1 VLVTTPNVFYLNI
14 VRKISLIKES
24 IDFFCGSNMVHQYT
38 RRALRRVKRFSE
50 NINEEDIGT
59 PEINYE
65 TVIKGTTLDVYFYL
79 LRKKSAAGVRE
90 IQRSLD
96 LSSPSV
102 SSYHL
107 DKLETLGIVRKN
119 RFGNY
124 EVAKKIDIGALNQ
137 FVMIGN
143 YTLPRFFF
151 YAIFVSVL
159 FIGYIIFFLTPP
171 LSTGEVF
178 ALIFGIFGVS
188 VCWGETILSWRHKPF

>member
-1 VLVTTPNVFYLNI
+1 
-14 VRKISLIKES
+14 
-24 IDFFCGSNMVHQYT
+24 MVHQHT
-38 RRALRRVKRFSE
+38 RSVLRRVKSFSD
-50 NINEEDIGT
+50 NINEKNTESL
-59 PEINYE
+59 EINYE
-65 TVIKGTTLDVYFYL
+65 SLIKGTTLDVYFYL

-107 DKLETLGIVRKN
+107 EKLETLGIVRKN

-159 FIGYIIFFLTPP
+159 FGGYIIFFLTSP

-178 ALIFGIFGVS
+178 ALIFGLFAVC
-188 VCWGETILSWRHKPF
+188 VCWVETILSWRNKPF

>member
-1 VLVTTPNVFYLNI
+1 
-14 VRKISLIKES
+14 
-24 IDFFCGSNMVHQYT
+24 MVHQYT
-38 RRALRRVKRFSE
+38 RSVLRRVKSLAE
-50 NINEEDIGT
+50 NSNGQKEDT
-59 PEINYE
+59 SKINYE
-65 TVIKGTTLDVYFYL
+65 SVIKGTTLDVYFYL

-143 YTLPRFFF
+143 FTLPRFFF

-159 FIGYIIFFLTPP
+159 FIGYIILFLTLP

-178 ALIFGIFGVS
+178 SLIFGLFGVS
-188 VCWGETILSWRHKPF
+188 ICWVETILSWRNKPF

>member
-1 VLVTTPNVFYLNI
+1 
-14 VRKISLIKES
+14 
-24 IDFFCGSNMVHQYT
+24 MVHQYT
-38 RRALRRVKRFSE
+38 RTVLRRVKNFSE
-50 NINEEDIGT
+50 NRNEKDTGT
-59 PEINYE
+59 SEINYE
-65 TVIKGTTLDVYFYL
+65 SVIKGTTLDVYFYL

-107 DKLETLGIVRKN
+107 EKLETLGIVRKN

-137 FVMIGN
+137 FVMVGN

-159 FIGYIIFFLTPP
+159 FGGYIIFFLTSPF
-171 LSTGEVF
+171 STGEVF
-178 ALIFGIFGVS
+178 ALIFGLFAVS
-188 VCWGETILSWRHKPF
+188 VCWAETVLSWRNKPF

>member
-1 VLVTTPNVFYLNI
+1 
-14 VRKISLIKES
+14 
-24 IDFFCGSNMVHQYT
+24 MVHQYT
-38 RRALRRVKRFSE
+38 RRVLRRVKNFSE
-50 NINEEDIGT
+50 NTNEENTGT

-79 LRKKSAAGVRE
+79 LRKKNSAGVRE

-107 DKLETLGIVRKN
+107 DKLESLGIVRKN

-124 EVAKKIDIGALNQ
+124 EIAKKIDIGALNQ

-143 YTLPRFFF
+143 YTLPRFLF
-151 YAIFVSVL
+151 YAVFVSVL
-159 FIGYIIFFLTPP
+159 FTGYFIFFLTAP

-178 ALIFGIFGVS
+178 AIIFGLFGIS
-188 VCWGETILSWRHKPF
+188 VCWAETILSWRNKPF

>member
-1 VLVTTPNVFYLNI
+1 
-14 VRKISLIKES
+14 
-24 IDFFCGSNMVHQYT
+24 MVHQYT
-38 RRALRRVKRFSE
+38 RSVLRRVKSLAE
-50 NINEEDIGT
+50 NSNEQKEDT
-59 PEINYE
+59 SEINYE
-65 TVIKGTTLDVYFYL
+65 SVIKGTTLDVYFYL

-119 RFGNY
+119 RFSNY
-124 EVAKKIDIGALNQ
+124 EVTKKIDIGALNQ

-143 YTLPRFFF
+143 FTLPRFFF

-159 FIGYIIFFLTPP
+159 FIGYIILFLTLP

-178 ALIFGIFGVS
+178 ALIFGLFGVS
-188 VCWGETILSWRHKPF
+188 VCWAETILSWRNKPF

>member
-1 VLVTTPNVFYLNI
+1 MTTPNVFYLDI
-14 VRKISLIKES
+14 ARKILLIKES
-24 IDFFCGSNMVHQYT
+24 IDFFGGSNMVHQYT
-38 RRALRRVKRFSE
+38 RRALRRVMRLSE
-50 NINEEDIGT
+50 NIDEDNAGT
-59 PEINYE
+59 QEINYE
-65 TVIKGTTLDVYFYL
+65 TMIKGTTLDVYFYL
-79 LRKKSAAGVRE
+79 LRKKSSAGVRE

-137 FVMIGN
+137 FIMIGN

-151 YAIFVSVL
+151 YAVFVSVL
-159 FIGYIIFFLTPP
+159 FIGYIILFLTPP

-178 ALIFGIFGVS
+178 ALIFGIFGV
-188 VCWGETILSWRHKPF
+188 VICWVETILSWQHKPF